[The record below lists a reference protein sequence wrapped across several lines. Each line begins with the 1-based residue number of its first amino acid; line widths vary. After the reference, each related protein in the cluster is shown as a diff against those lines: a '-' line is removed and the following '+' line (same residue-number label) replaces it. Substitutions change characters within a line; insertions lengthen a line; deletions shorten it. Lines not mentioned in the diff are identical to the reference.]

1 MTDWLNSPSTPAQT
15 SLLSTSI
22 PNPARGGA
30 VSSRDL
36 ALLTAHAADDR
47 KGSDIVVLQVADV
60 SYLADFFVIVTGF
73 SRAQVRAIANRI
85 LEQTELEGQRIP
97 RRLEGQADASW
108 ILMDY
113 GDVIVHVMLPQERDF
128 YSLEAFWGHAEQIS
142 FMPTNGG

>member
-1 MTDWLNSPSTPAQT
+1 MTDWLNLPSSPAQT
-15 SLLSTSI
+15 SLLSTST
-22 PNPARGGA
+22 PNLARGEA

-73 SRAQVRAIANRI
+73 SRAQVRAIANQI
-85 LEQTELEGQRIP
+85 LEQGELEGQRIP

-128 YSLEAFWGHAEQIS
+128 YNLEAFWGHSEQIP
-142 FMPTNGG
+142 FMPTSGG

>member
-1 MTDWLNSPSTPAQT
+1 MTDWLNSPSTPAPIST
-15 SLLSTSI
+15 LSASMPT
-22 PNPARGGA
+22 PEREE
-30 VSSRDL
+30 VSSRGL
-36 ALLTAHAADDR
+36 ALLTAGAADDR
-47 KGSDIVVLQVADV
+47 KGADIVVLQVADV

-85 LEQTELEGQRIP
+85 LEQGELEGQRIP

-128 YSLEAFWGHAEQIS
+128 YNLEAFWGHAEQIP
-142 FMPTNGG
+142 FIPTNGG